1 MSRFASPTSQN
12 SNIFTL
18 FNKTFAPTHKYE
30 YKRVFFFKY
39 LMLKCE
45 FFSSQVNN
53 VSVAPEAL
61 PMSDYPEK
69 LRGSR
74 SHLDDESTNYD
85 KPPYNYTPQ

>member
-1 MSRFASPTSQN
+1 MKKIPTYLLVNMSPR
-12 SNIFTL
+12 L
-18 FNKTFAPTHKYE
+18 
-30 YKRVFFFKY
+30 
-39 LMLKCE
+39 
-45 FFSSQVNN
+45 QVNN
-53 VSVAPEAL
+53 VSVAPDAL